1 MPCHKTSVF
10 RSLLSGFATIS
21 GHLHSCKSFVM
32 KHLIFSP
39 DGDFCCNLFILFK
52 LRREF
57 VKLGGGRGYP
67 ILVHDQAPQGWE
79 LGVPSTFTI
88 VLRQTVIFCNSAA
101 MAPTLHRIESF
112 RSPSIPLPFCSLR
125 RRLARACA

>member
-21 GHLHSCKSFVM
+21 GHLHSCKSFII
-32 KHLIFSP
+32 KHLIFGP

-88 VLRQTVIFCNSAA
+88 VLPRGAIFCNG
-101 MAPTLHRIESF
+101 
-112 RSPSIPLPFCSLR
+112 LR
-125 RRLARACA
+125 RVFPQPLNPAPYSEAFTAPFGCGQGRLEVVP